1 MIQNDSISNYNDKNE
16 KAKKNKNHRK
26 RDKVRRQKSK
36 DNSKIKIEENKND
49 ISKATQDPE
58 GISNS
63 NSEEEEEAANLL
75 SQNQSIINLPLQP
88 ILVLCPFKDCEQES
102 SPFMNP
108 NDLQSHLG
116 LIHNINISNI
126 EHVIPFIEKYLNYW
140 IDKIE
145 KSENKIE
152 NFANI
157 YSIPN
162 KNYQKEDISI
172 RQDLQREK
180 LNEMLIIQDRE
191 RKDNNKPRKCLF
203 CKKIINERINYFQH
217 MFDEHNFN
225 IGLPDNIVNIDE
237 FLYIL
242 QTKLNNLQCLYCE
255 KIFKSNA
262 VLRKHMRKKKHFK
275 INSKNHIYDKFYI
288 INYLEPG
295 KNWENYVN
303 DKYESD
309 DEKDDE
315 WDDWD
320 EEIENEP
327 TMCLFDEFVADSI
340 EEALNHMKNKH
351 HFDFYDIQKKNG
363 LDFYQ
368 CIMLINYI
376 RRQTSL
382 FKCFSCHEDFDS
394 IEELGNHL
402 KEKNHYTAIPPK
414 DAENSWNDVKYMLPT
429 YDDDPL
435 LHGFD
440 EFFDDLEDTEQKDI
454 STQYVTA
461 EKLSIDDRLKEKQ
474 IQERNSKINNKNN
487 TNK

>member
-1 MIQNDSISNYNDKNE
+1 I
-16 KAKKNKNHRK
+16 H
-26 RDKVRRQKSK
+26 
-36 DNSKIKIEENKND
+36 
-49 ISKATQDPE
+49 
-58 GISNS
+58 
-63 NSEEEEEAANLL
+63 
-75 SQNQSIINLPLQP
+75 LPVQP
-88 ILVLCPFKDCEQES
+88 ILVMCPFTDCKQED

-108 NDLQSHLG
+108 IDLQSHLG
-116 LIHNINISNI
+116 RCHRLNINNI
-126 EHVIPFIEKYLNYW
+126 EHVVPFLEKYLNHW

-145 KSENKIE
+145 KSKNKVE
-152 NFANI
+152 NFGIKMKNTNI
-157 YSIPN
+157 FSIPN
-162 KNYQKEDISI
+162 KSYQKEDISI
-172 RQDLQREK
+172 RQNLQREK
-180 LNEMLIIQDRE
+180 LNEMLMIQDRE

-203 CKKIINERINYFQH
+203 CKKIH
-217 MFDEHNFN
+217 MFTEHNFN

-242 QTKLNNLQCLYCE
+242 QTKLNGLQCLYCE

-295 KNWENYVN
+295 KNWENFVN

-320 EEIENEP
+320 DEVENEP
-327 TMCLFDEFVADSI
+327 TMCLFDEYVAESI
-340 EEALNHMKNKH
+340 EEALNHMKNEH
-351 HFDFYDIQKKNG
+351 HFDFYEIQKKNG

-382 FKCFSCHEDFDS
+382 LKCFSCGKGFEDIS
-394 IEELGNHL
+394 ELGQHL
-402 KEKNHYTAIPPK
+402 EDQKHYTVIPSK
-414 DAENSWNDVKYMLPT
+414 DQENGWNDVKYMLPT

-440 EFFDDLEDTEQKDI
+440 EFFDDLSDTEQKDI

-461 EKLSIDDRLKEKQ
+461 EKLAIDDRLKEKTKQ
-474 IQERNSKINNKNN
+474 QHCEKN
-487 TNK
+487 

>member
-1 MIQNDSISNYNDKNE
+1 M
-16 KAKKNKNHRK
+16 
-26 RDKVRRQKSK
+26 
-36 DNSKIKIEENKND
+36 
-49 ISKATQDPE
+49 
-58 GISNS
+58 
-63 NSEEEEEAANLL
+63 
-75 SQNQSIINLPLQP
+75 
-88 ILVLCPFKDCEQES
+88 CPFKDCKQEN

-108 NDLQSHLG
+108 VDLQEHLG
-116 LIHNINISNI
+116 LKHRINIYNI
-126 EHVIPFIEKYLNYW
+126 EHVVPFIEKYLNYW

-145 KSENKIE
+145 KSNNKVENFGNKIK
-152 NFANI
+152 NTNI
-157 YSIPN
+157 YSIPS
-162 KNYQKEDISI
+162 KNYQKEDFSI
-172 RQDLQREK
+172 RQELQREK
-180 LNEMLIIQDRE
+180 LNEMLMIQDGE
-191 RKDNNKPRKCLF
+191 RKDTNKPRKCLF
-203 CKKIINERINYFQH
+203 CKKVVNERINYFQH
-217 MFDEHNFN
+217 MFTEHNFN

-242 QTKLNNLQCLYCE
+242 QTKLNSLQCLYCE
-255 KIFKSNA
+255 KVFKSNA

-295 KNWENYVN
+295 KNWENFVN

-309 DEKDDE
+309 EEKDDE

-320 EEIENEP
+320 DEVENEP
-327 TMCLFDEFVADSI
+327 TMCLFDEYVANSI
-340 EEALNHMKNKH
+340 EEALNHMKKEHN
-351 HFDFYDIQKKNG
+351 FDFYEIQKSYG

-382 FKCFSCHEDFDS
+382 LKCFSCLETFENMDDLS
-394 IEELGNHL
+394 SHL
-402 KEKNHYTAIPPK
+402 KEKNHYTSIPSK
-414 DAENSWNDVKYMLPT
+414 DTENSWNDVKYMLPT

-461 EKLSIDDRLKEKQ
+461 EKLSIDDKLKEKQ
-474 IQERNSKINNKNN
+474 MAEKNKKKQQQQNNE
-487 TNK
+487 